1 MSFNLATIL
10 RESARQTP
18 DATVLR
24 FGGSSMTYAELDEL
38 SSRCAAGLRAQG
50 LAPGEAVA
58 VQLPNFPDFLVAYF
72 GILKAGLAMVPLNPL
87 LRAPEI
93 EYHLSDSAAKLVICF
108 VGFLDETVKVIGNL
122 PLFVVPIPGSEP
134 PDGMRAFAT
143 LLAQPGDPGNDI
155 TPRHADDTA
164 VIIYTSGTTGKPK
177 GAELT
182 HFQLYMGCSVGGEL
196 FAMRRD
202 DRVLAV
208 LPFFHVF
215 GLAAIINIAV
225 RFGASMSALARFEPG
240 PGVDTLERDQVT
252 VVVGVPTMFQALMT
266 QDVSGRD
273 LSALRVGVSGGASLP
288 GDVLRAF
295 EEKFGFVILEG
306 YGMSETGAICTFN
319 RSAEAR
325 KVLSIGQP
333 QWGVEVLVVDDDDQP
348 IPAGRDHIGEL
359 VIRGHVVMKGYLG
372 RPEETAETLRNGW
385 LHTGDLG
392 YVDEEGYLFIVDRSK
407 DLIIRGGYNVYPREV
422 EEVLYG
428 HPAVAEAAV
437 IGAPDERM
445 GEEIVAVLALKPGG
459 TVTADELTAFCKDRL
474 AAYKYP
480 REFRFM
486 DVLPKGPS
494 GKILKTELRQ
504 TAAAPVTSD

>member
-108 VGFLDETVKVIGNL
+108 VGFLDETVKVIGDL

-143 LLAQPGDPGNDI
+143 LLAQPGHPGNDI

-240 PGVDTLERDQVT
+240 PVVDTLERDQVT